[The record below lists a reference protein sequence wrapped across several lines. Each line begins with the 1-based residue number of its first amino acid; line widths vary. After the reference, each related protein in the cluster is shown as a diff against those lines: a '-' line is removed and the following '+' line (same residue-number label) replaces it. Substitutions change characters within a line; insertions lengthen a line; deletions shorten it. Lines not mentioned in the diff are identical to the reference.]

1 MIISLPKLD
10 RTKSPNTLL
19 NHSFNL
25 FLNTPA
31 PLLYSVRLSI
41 IANGHYYC
49 SDVILALSLR
59 HNFVK
64 AKKSERDRINLKL
77 CCFDLSMK
85 SYENHDKPVIQ
96 KTPFLPSNDHFNI
109 IWIETR
115 NCDPK
120 PFITFKITEE
130 KSSLKIER
138 PLKIILDFV
147 KLKIGTRFIKKPFE
161 EIDFPKANLKK
172 SNVHVENSEFP
183 ENEAVNRNF
192 DLFRSIFQCLS
203 TVYTEWL

>member
-1 MIISLPKLD
+1 
-10 RTKSPNTLL
+10 
-19 NHSFNL
+19 
-25 FLNTPA
+25 
-31 PLLYSVRLSI
+31 
-41 IANGHYYC
+41 
-49 SDVILALSLR
+49 
-59 HNFVK
+59 
-64 AKKSERDRINLKL
+64 
-77 CCFDLSMK
+77 MK

-147 KLKIGTRFIKKPFE
+147 KLKIGTRFIKKLFE
-161 EIDFPKANLKK
+161 EIDIPKHNLNKT
-172 SNVHVENSEFP
+172 NVQVENSDFP

-192 DLFRSIFQCLS
+192 DLFRSIFHSLELETSQLVFLIQLYKS
-203 TVYTEWL
+203 AIQVSVDKIKNLTKLEPHIESQISFTGLRVQIKTNFSRFQGIPGPGSG